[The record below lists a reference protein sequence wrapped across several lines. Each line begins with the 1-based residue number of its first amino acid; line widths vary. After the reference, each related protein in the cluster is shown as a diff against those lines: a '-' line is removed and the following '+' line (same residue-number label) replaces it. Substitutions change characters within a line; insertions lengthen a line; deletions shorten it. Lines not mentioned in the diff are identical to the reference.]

1 MNRKTL
7 EVKLRY
13 AVENDKLKFSKYY
26 GDGCKWYHYHLEIW
40 VLVWARNFCDGYRI
54 FVSDS
59 EDKRKHYGTF
69 TVDYVPAEKGYH
81 LVPRLKTDYLSEKY
95 SV

>member
-1 MNRKTL
+1 MVGNCLLTKSQLIELTEDRGK
-7 EVKLRY
+7 KLFHGF
-13 AVENDKLKFSKYY
+13 ATIL
-26 GDGCKWYHYHLEIW
+26 
-40 VLVWARNFCDGYRI
+40 
-54 FVSDS
+54 
-59 EDKRKHYGTF
+59 HYGTF